1 MRSLPYLF
9 AVSFAFGCG
18 GGGGGGSG
26 ALDDLDESSGTEE
39 DMRVW
44 IESASAPAIYAQAM
58 MPTFAAGLTGDT
70 ACPVIVE
77 SETSTTYDGGCTDM
91 QGNEWI
97 GHAEATGSQTSGE
110 GRIVY
115 DGFGFV
121 GDSEDCPG
129 MRTTTLWHGT
139 IIQTAST
146 TGTSITFSIDMRM
159 DIDGPAE
166 DTCEPLVGVMG
177 IDYSGTMTQEGE
189 ANIFSGSGRIGTSE
203 HGVISVSTDD
213 EVVDDTVCG
222 DEAASGSTTL
232 SASGHTAVVTY
243 DGATDCD
250 PESTVTWSY
259 DGTDMGEM
267 TGVACNAGGS
277 GGAAGSL
284 VLIGLALA
292 GVVRRRR

>member
-1 MRSLPYLF
+1 MRSYPYVLAF
-9 AVSFAFGCG
+9 SFAIGCG

-26 ALDDLDESSGTEE
+26 ALDDLDDSPGAEE

-44 IESASAPAIYAQAM
+44 IESASAPAIYAQAI
-58 MPTFAAGLTGDT
+58 MPTVAAGITGDT
-70 ACPVIVE
+70 ACPVVVE
-77 SETSTTYDGGCTDM
+77 SDTSVTYDGGCTDM
-91 QGNEWI
+91 NGNEWI
-97 GHAEATGSQTSGE
+97 GHAESNGSQTSGS
-110 GRIVY
+110 GTIVY

-139 IIQTAST
+139 ITQTASQ

-166 DTCEPLVGVMG
+166 GTCEPLVGVMG
-177 IDYSGTMTQEGE
+177 IDYSGSMTQDGE

-213 EVVDDTVCG
+213 ELVDDTVCG
-222 DEAASGSTTL
+222 DEAASGQTTL

-250 PESTVTWSY
+250 PESTITWTY

-277 GGAAGSL
+277 GSGASL
-284 VLIGLALA
+284 VLIGLALF
-292 GVVRRRR
+292 GVSRRRRR